1 MHIRRK
7 ATLAIV
13 VGFPA
18 VFAAAVAVPFSN
30 ISSANVPANEAAEE
44 EGTFRLH
51 KFEQPIGQESYAI
64 KKEGDE
70 LQRSVSFQ
78 FNDLGDDVPLSA
90 FARLSKDFT
99 PYSMEIHGKMA
110 RGTPIDDT
118 VLVEKERI
126 HVSKSDL
133 WSTYERP
140 ERYFGISTYAPVALQ
155 MMLVRKWQAAGRP
168 KKLGTFPACV

>member
-70 LQRSVSFQ
+70 LQLSISFH
-78 FNDLGDDVPLSA
+78 FNDRGEEVPLSA
-90 FARLSKDFT
+90 FVRLSKDLT
-99 PYSMEIHGKMA
+99 PRSMEIHGDMA
-110 RGTPIDDT
+110 RNTPIDDT
-118 VLVEKERI
+118 VLVEKNRI
-126 HVSKSDL
+126 LVRNNDKWGAFD
-133 WSTYERP
+133 RP
-140 ERYFGISTYAPVALQ
+140 DQFFGISTYAPVALQ
-155 MMLVRKWQAAGRP
+155 MMLVRKWQDR
-168 KKLGTFPACV
+168 